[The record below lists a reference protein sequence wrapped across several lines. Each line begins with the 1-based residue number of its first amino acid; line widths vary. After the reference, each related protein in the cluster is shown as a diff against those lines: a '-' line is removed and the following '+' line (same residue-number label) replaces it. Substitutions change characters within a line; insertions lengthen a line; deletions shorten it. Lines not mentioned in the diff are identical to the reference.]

1 MKSNHQ
7 TIQCWRARWSRSFSI
22 FVKKKSNRKQ
32 IKKPTEPNLKSNK
45 CWRIKPK
52 TNELKKKKQANLSE
66 SFKPKLIKK
75 PNLKSNKCSMMKL
88 KKHEL
93 QNKKKKNQTWVN
105 LLKKKKEMAT
115 SCWPHEKIKTSLWKS
130 GYWQWTTS
138 HALPKRH
145 WGHPR
150 AHTCNNFFH
159 YLKYLINYEAT
170 PNWNSKIHKNH
181 NEKMKIHFHT
191 ILVFFL
197 L

>member
-1 MKSNHQ
+1 MKFNHQ

-52 TNELKKKKQANLSE
+52 IHELKKKTKKQANLSE
-66 SFKPKLIKK
+66 SSKPKLIKK

-105 LLKKKKEMAT
+105 LLKKKKWPPAAGHMKRLKHHYESQGIGNGRPLTRSQKGIGGIHAHIHAT
-115 SCWPHEKIKTSLWKS
+115 I
-130 GYWQWTTS
+130 
-138 HALPKRH
+138 
-145 WGHPR
+145 
-150 AHTCNNFFH
+150 FF
-159 YLKYLINYEAT
+159 IT
-170 PNWNSKIHKNH
+170 WNIW
-181 NEKMKIHFHT
+181 
-191 ILVFFL
+191 
-197 L
+197 